1 MNEGLT
7 VRWTYIAV
15 IALAMYGMSA
25 YCQEVTVES
34 SVVHEGKQITVS
46 IHGAVSDEAAPSR
59 PEEEEPAESDEVDT
73 LDAETEQMEG
83 DLNEEAEA
91 PDREIERGIVAA
103 LETEED
109 SFADGWWERRAELEE
124 RFGDRWEDRQESVA
138 IGANQKIPYD
148 KAVTDLVTIM
158 GNTELDGYAVDV
170 VTVLGNIMLGEEAV
184 VDGDIVCILGNIVL
198 EDGATV
204 NGDVVAVL
212 GTVDDRGDGV
222 RDSVVSIPGAVAAPF
237 ALLAASVAGHTFAIV
252 LLIGLLRLFA
262 ALLLGYLAIAL
273 MPNAMARI
281 SDQVGRN
288 PFISGLVG
296 AGALVATPLL
306 FFLLLIT
313 CIGIL
318 LVPLAAFVC
327 LFFGKVAVSIKIGT
341 KLRTS
346 LWGNSYRPY
355 LDLTV
360 GLALLTL
367 ISFVPLLGSLT
378 RLVLIMAGLG
388 ALVLTRFGVREGIGL
403 TPAPVVVP
411 SPVEPVDVTGQ
422 DE

>member
-1 MNEGLT
+1 
-7 VRWTYIAV
+7 VKWTYMAV
-15 IALAMYGMSA
+15 VAMAICSVNA

-34 SVVHEGKQITVS
+34 GVVHDVEATTASVSVSAPNEGTQLQLEE
-46 IHGAVSDEAAPSR
+46 DELAE
-59 PEEEEPAESDEVDT
+59 PEEVDSLKDKIEE
-73 LDAETEQMEG
+73 MERE
-83 DLNEEAEA
+83 LEE
-91 PDREIERGIVAA
+91 EIAA
-103 LETEED
+103 LEVEEE
-109 SFADGWWERRAELEE
+109 SSADRWRERREKLER
-124 RFGDRWEDRQESVA
+124 RFGESWSGRHESVA
-138 IGANQKIPYD
+138 IGASQKIPYD

-158 GNTELDGYAVDV
+158 GNTELDGYAQGV
-170 VTVLGNIMLGEEAV
+170 VTVLGNIVLGKDAI
-184 VDGDIVCILGNIVL
+184 VDGDIVCVLGNIVL

-204 NGDVVAVL
+204 DGDVVTVL

-222 RDSVVSIPGAVAAPF
+222 RDSIVSIPAAVAAPV
-237 ALLAASVAGHTFAIV
+237 ALLTASVAGHTFAIV

-306 FFLLLIT
+306 FLLLLIT

-318 LVPLAAFVC
+318 LVPLAAVVC

-341 KLRTS
+341 KLRSS
-346 LWGNSYRPY
+346 LWGNTYRPY

-388 ALVLTRFGVREGIGL
+388 ALVLTRFGAREGIGL
-403 TPAPVVVP
+403 ASLPELVASTQKTDGGQQ
-411 SPVEPVDVTGQ
+411 SEPLQ
-422 DE
+422 Q